1 MLMQAPVG
9 RLEKQRFLKALGYGS
24 AYARPEAVD
33 EAIQMHADT
42 LYHRM
47 LAQEAAVADA
57 KAAGLPEPQFPPM
70 LPSVS
75 VSTSSSSSSSSTTT
89 AAPVPANDVT
99 AAISA
104 LSSPPE
110 SAPVSSSSSSKDGD
124 DGLPQLMPETQ
135 KLLKPSAQAALR
147 ERMKDMSPTE
157 RELEEKGML
166 MSVKTNRET
175 GKLMMDINEERK
187 KRREEGKATLGDNI
201 SAWFGW

>member
-1 MLMQAPVG
+1 MG
-9 RLEKQRFLKALGYGS
+9 KQRFLKALGYGS
-24 AYARPEAVD
+24 AYARPESVD

-47 LAQEAAVADA
+47 LAQEAATADA

-75 VSTSSSSSSSSTTT
+75 VSTSSSSSTTP
-89 AAPVPANDVT
+89 AAPVPANKVT
-99 AAISA
+99 TAVSA
-104 LSSPPE
+104 LSPPAE
-110 SAPVSSSSSSKDGD
+110 DSAPVPSSKDGE
-124 DGLPQLMPETQ
+124 DGLPELMPETL

-147 ERMKDMSPTE
+147 ERMKDMSAAE

-166 MSVKTNRET
+166 MMVKTTTET
-175 GKLMMDINEERK
+175 GKLMMDINEQRK

>member
-1 MLMQAPVG
+1 
-9 RLEKQRFLKALGYGS
+9 
-24 AYARPEAVD
+24 
-33 EAIQMHADT
+33 MHADT

-47 LAQEAAVADA
+47 LAQEAAAAEA

-75 VSTSSSSSSSSTTT
+75 VSTSSAPIPANEVSANDSAPSPPLKDSAPVPSSSS
-89 AAPVPANDVT
+89 A
-99 AAISA
+99 
-104 LSSPPE
+104 
-110 SAPVSSSSSSKDGD
+110 KDGE
-124 DGLPQLMPETQ
+124 DGLPQLMPETRR
-135 KLLKPSAQAALR
+135 LLKPSAQAALR

-166 MSVKTNRET
+166 MMLKTTTET
-175 GKLMMDINEERK
+175 GKMMMDINEQRR

>member
-9 RLEKQRFLKALGYGS
+9 LFEKQRFLKALGYGS

-75 VSTSSSSSSSSTTT
+75 VSTPSTT
-89 AAPVPANDVT
+89 AAPVPANEVT
-99 AAISA
+99 TAISA

-124 DGLPQLMPETQ
+124 DGLPQLMPETR

>member
-1 MLMQAPVG
+1 
-9 RLEKQRFLKALGYGS
+9 
-24 AYARPEAVD
+24 
-33 EAIQMHADT
+33 MHADT

-47 LAQEAAVADA
+47 LAQEAAAADA

-75 VSTSSSSSSSSTTT
+75 VSTSSSSSSTTT
-89 AAPVPANDVT
+89 AAPVPAND
-99 AAISA
+99 SA
-104 LSSPPE
+104 PSPPLKD
-110 SAPVSSSSSSKDGD
+110 SAPAPSVKEGE
-124 DGLPQLMPETQ
+124 DGLPQLMPETRR
-135 KLLKPSAQAALR
+135 LLKPSAQAALR

-166 MSVKTNRET
+166 MMVKTTTET
-175 GKLMMDINEERK
+175 GKLMMDINEQRR